1 MIPASFDYQK
11 VKTIEEAIAALS
23 GGDEKIVAGGH
34 SLIPALKLR
43 MMRPSKLVDITGL
56 LALKGIT
63 AEDGEI
69 VIGAAATHADI
80 ANDKLIRSRLP
91 FFAEAASRIGD
102 LQVRNHG
109 TIGGSLAHADPAADW
124 PALVLAADAAIQV
137 QGNDGKRRIK
147 ATDFFQ
153 GLFGTAL
160 QPDEII
166 TAIRIPAPAE
176 GTKTT
181 YQKFE
186 QPASRFAIVGCAVMR
201 LPDGKTNI
209 AFTGVADHAFRDAN
223 AEAGVSGRP
232 LNNDTIAA
240 AINAA
245 LNGVAI
251 LSDHYASEEYRG
263 HLAKVY
269 LKKALEAIAKNT

>member
-1 MIPASFDYQK
+1 M
-11 VKTIEEAIAALS
+11 
-23 GGDEKIVAGGH
+23 
-34 SLIPALKLR
+34 
-43 MMRPSKLVDITGL
+43 
-56 LALKGIT
+56 
-63 AEDGEI
+63 
-69 VIGAAATHADI
+69 
-80 ANDKLIRSRLP
+80 
-91 FFAEAASRIGD
+91 
-102 LQVRNHG
+102 
-109 TIGGSLAHADPAADW
+109 
-124 PALVLAADAAIQV
+124 AADAAIKV
-137 QGNDGKRRIK
+137 QGNNGKRRIK

-209 AFTGVADHAFRDAN
+209 AFTGVADHAFRDAG
-223 AEAGVSGRP
+223 AEGEVSGKP

-245 LNGVAI
+245 VRDVSV
-251 LSDHYASEEYRG
+251 LSDHFASEEYRK

-269 LKKALEAIAKNT
+269 LKKALEVIGKND